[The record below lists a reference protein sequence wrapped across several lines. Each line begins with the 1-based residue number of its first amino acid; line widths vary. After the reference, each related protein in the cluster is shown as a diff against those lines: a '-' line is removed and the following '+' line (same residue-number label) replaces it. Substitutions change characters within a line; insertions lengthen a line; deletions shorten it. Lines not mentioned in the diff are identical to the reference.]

1 MRMRAKGA
9 LGDWVKRRRVRKYE
23 ELIGKTRI
31 SCERGLE
38 RGDEKEEEKYLF
50 VDLIVCGKRGIREG
64 KLACF

>member
-31 SCERGLE
+31 SWERGLE
-38 RGDEKEEEKYLF
+38 RTVLPTEGD
-50 VDLIVCGKRGIREG
+50 VPVRGSDCGWERKNQGR
-64 KLACF
+64 